1 MSASLIFEEWWIR
14 KNAKKTRYHD
24 RLREFGQNKERVQQ
38 AIQDE
43 KNDRNRKDVS
53 SIFLEKSMKFV
64 ESINEDTETVKLKLE
79 DVQQKVY
86 PLCIF
91 CGRS

>member
-1 MSASLIFEEWWIR
+1 M
-14 KNAKKTRYHD
+14 KTRYHD

-64 ESINEDTETVKLKLE
+64 ESINEDTETMKLKLE
-79 DVQQKVY
+79 DVQQKVH

-91 CGRS
+91 CWRS

>member
-1 MSASLIFEEWWIR
+1 M
-14 KNAKKTRYHD
+14 KTRYHD

-79 DVQQKVY
+79 DVQQKVH

-91 CGRS
+91 CWRS